1 LAHLDGVFHGPFCD
15 DRPRGD
21 VVVESVRQHMVL
33 AIPRNGQEPQEGHAR
48 SSRDMN
54 SSSVI
59 FPATAV
65 PGCSKISSAA
75 EDVIRLLPGKGW

>member
-1 LAHLDGVFHGPFCD
+1 M
-15 DRPRGD
+15 RPPSGR
-21 VVVESVRQHMVL
+21 VIPMASVRHHMVL
-33 AIPRNGQEPQEGHAR
+33 AVPRKEQDPQEGHAR

-65 PGCSKISSAA
+65 PGCSKIS
-75 EDVIRLLPGKGW
+75 